1 MIKPALAV
9 GALIGGI
16 ILACTLMSKSPVAIR
31 IAKEQAV
38 SDAQYAAQIAVSRA
52 EAKARDEAV
61 EADRLSMVALKAK
74 IKAFAKAGY
83 DAGYKVGLDI
93 VDSLGSNRTITVREL
108 GIMGGARQKQYADA
122 GASTWDEGFGSG
134 LGQALIDK
142 DVTIIVDGSGYSRG
156 GVFYLDK

>member
-1 MIKPALAV
+1 MKSLTMIKPALAV

-61 EADRLSMVALKAK
+61 EADRR
-74 IKAFAKAGY
+74 
-83 DAGYKVGLDI
+83 KVG
-93 VDSLGSNRTITVREL
+93 
-108 GIMGGARQKQYADA
+108 
-122 GASTWDEGFGSG
+122 
-134 LGQALIDK
+134 
-142 DVTIIVDGSGYSRG
+142 
-156 GVFYLDK
+156 